1 MSTMSIDTLIA
12 HVTRICQKNGVAHL
26 LVIGSFATGT
36 ARKDISWKVMK
47 DILVKVMEIMDFALG
62 SPRQVLQ
69 AAYNN
74 DLISDDE
81 WLIMLKTRNQLA
93 HDYDGEFAVEVY
105 QNIIDSYIPL
115 LEKFRVTAEQYY
127 KDDCAEKDSFQKE

>member
-26 LVIGSFATGT
+26 LLIGSFATGT
-36 ARKDISWKVMK
+36 ARK